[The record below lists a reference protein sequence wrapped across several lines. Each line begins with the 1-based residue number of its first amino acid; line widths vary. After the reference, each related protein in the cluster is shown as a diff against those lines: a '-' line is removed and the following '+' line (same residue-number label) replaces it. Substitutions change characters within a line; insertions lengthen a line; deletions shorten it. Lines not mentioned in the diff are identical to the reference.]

1 MSNPL
6 RLLLVEDSEADA
18 ELLAIEL
25 RRAGFALEFE
35 RVDSAAAVAAAL
47 DRKPWDLI
55 ISDNSM
61 PGFSGTEALAL
72 LHARGL
78 DIPFI
83 FVSGTMEEDL
93 AARALEAGAGDALAK
108 GNLRRLIPVIRRE
121 LREFEERRGRRE
133 SEAALRV
140 SEASYAALVEQ
151 APLGIYRSTADGR
164 FVSANAALAKILGY
178 DAPAELLSLDMA
190 RDVYADPDERR
201 RLVEQ
206 DTYTD
211 RVYDE
216 LEATWKKKD
225 GTRIRVQLS
234 VRATRDKDGRVAY
247 YEAFV
252 RDITTQRELE
262 AQLAQAQKMEAIGR
276 LAGGVAHDF
285 NNLLTVILSYSDLLL
300 EDLPQNAASRE
311 DIGQIR
317 KAAHGASELT
327 RQLLAFSR
335 QQVLQPKIVDPNAA
349 VSGIERLLGR
359 VLREDIQ
366 LRCTLALDTGTV
378 RVDPGQLEQVLMNL
392 AVNARD
398 AMPNGGLLTIETGN
412 VDLDE
417 SYMQAH
423 PLATAGRYVMLA
435 VTDTGMGMD
444 AATQARIFE
453 PFFTTKEAGKGTGLG
468 LATVQGIVQQ
478 SGGFIWVYSEP
489 DHGTCFKVYLP
500 RVDAPVSTADQVSV
514 ERTRGTETVLVVEDV
529 AAVRAV
535 TRKMLERYG
544 YRVLDAADGE
554 AAIRVADE
562 SGERIHLL
570 LTDVVMPNIN
580 GRDLAALFAKTRPTT
595 KVLFMSGYTDDA
607 VVRHGIL
614 QEGIAYLQK
623 PFTPESLARKVR
635 GVLDA
640 AAARSASVLVI
651 DDHDEVRVSLRR
663 ILDEAGHRVLDTADG
678 AMAIELLRT
687 TKVDVVVTDLF
698 MPRQDGIVTIR
709 RIHKEHPGMKI
720 IAMSG
725 GGFGGQ
731 LDLLKDALLL
741 GATTAL
747 RKPIAPQE
755 LLEAVKNALQ

>member
-18 ELLAIEL
+18 ELLALEL
-25 RRAGFALEFE
+25 RRAGFALQFE
-35 RVDSAAAVAAAL
+35 RVDSAAALAAAL
-47 DRKPWDLI
+47 DRASWDLI

-61 PGFSGTEALAL
+61 PGFSGTEALAQL
-72 LHARGL
+72 RSRGL

-83 FVSGTMEEDL
+83 FVSGTMGEDL
-93 AARALEAGAGDALAK
+93 AARALDAGAGDALEK
-108 GNLRRLIPVIRRE
+108 GNLRRLMPVIRRE
-121 LREFEERRGRRE
+121 LREFGERRARRE
-133 SEAALRV
+133 SEA
-140 SEASYAALVEQ
+140 SYSALVQQ
-151 APLGIYRSTADGR
+151 APLGIYRSTPVGR
-164 FVSANAALAKILGY
+164 FVSANAALVRMLGY
-178 DAPAELLSLDMA
+178 STADELLALDMA

-201 RLVEQ
+201 RLVEH

-211 RVYDE
+211 KVYDE
-216 LEATWKKKD
+216 LEATWKKQD

-234 VRATRDKDGRVAY
+234 VRASRDKDGRVEF

-252 RDITTQRELE
+252 RDITTQRQLE
-262 AQLAQAQKMEAIGR
+262 AQLAQSQKMGAIGR

-285 NNLLTVILSYSDLLL
+285 NNLLTVILSYSELLL
-300 EDLPQNAASRE
+300 EDLPQGSATRE

-317 KAAHGASELT
+317 KAAQGASELT

-335 QQVLQPKIVDPNAA
+335 QQVLQPKVVDPNAA
-349 VSGIERLLGR
+349 VTGIERLLGR

-366 LRCTLALDTGTV
+366 LSCTLAPDAGTV

-398 AMPNGGLLTIETGN
+398 AMPRGGRLTIETAN

-417 SYMQAH
+417 TYMQAH
-423 PLATAGRYVMLA
+423 PLAAAGRYVMLA

-444 AATQARIFE
+444 AATQAQIFE
-453 PFFTTKEAGKGTGLG
+453 PFFTTKEVGQGTGLG

-489 DHGTCFKVYLP
+489 NHGTCFKVYLP
-500 RVDAPVSTADQVSV
+500 RVDEPVSAAASESV

-535 TRKMLERYG
+535 ARKMLERYG

-554 AAIRVADE
+554 AAVRIADG
-562 SGERIHLL
+562 SGEQIHLL
-570 LTDVVMPNIN
+570 LTDVVMPNLN
-580 GRDLAALFAKTRPTT
+580 GRDLAALFAQTRPTT

-607 VVRHGIL
+607 IVRHGIL
-614 QEGIAYLQK
+614 EEGLAYLQK

-635 GVLDA
+635 AVLDRGA
-640 AAARSASVLVI
+640 ASSAWVLVV
-651 DDHDEVRVSLRR
+651 DDQADVRTSLKV
-663 ILDEAGHRVLDTADG
+663 I
-678 AMAIELLRT
+678 AI
-687 TKVDVVVTDLF
+687 
-698 MPRQDGIVTIR
+698 
-709 RIHKEHPGMKI
+709 
-720 IAMSG
+720 SG
-725 GGFGGQ
+725 GGFGGE
-731 LDLLKDALLL
+731 LDLLKDAVLL

-747 RKPIAPQE
+747 RKPIGSKE
-755 LLEAVKNALQ
+755 LLEAVRT

>member
-18 ELLAIEL
+18 ELLALEL

-35 RVDSAAAVAAAL
+35 RVDSAATLAAAL
-47 DRKPWDLI
+47 DRAPWDLI

-61 PGFSGTEALAL
+61 PGFSGTEALAQL
-72 LHARGL
+72 RSRGL

-83 FVSGTMEEDL
+83 FVSGTMGEDL
-93 AARALEAGAGDALAK
+93 AARALDAGAGDALEK
-108 GNLRRLIPVIRRE
+108 GNLRRLMPVIRRE
-121 LREFEERRGRRE
+121 LREFGERRARRE
-133 SEAALRV
+133 SEA
-140 SEASYAALVEQ
+140 SYSALVQQ
-151 APLGIYRSTADGR
+151 APLGIYRSTLAGR
-164 FVSANAALAKILGY
+164 FVSANAALARILGY
-178 DAPAELLSLDMA
+178 DSPAELLTLDMA

-201 RLVEQ
+201 RLVEH

-211 RVYDE
+211 KVYDE

-234 VRATRDKDGRVAY
+234 VRASRDKDGRIEL

-252 RDITTQRELE
+252 RDITTQRQLE

-300 EDLPQNAASRE
+300 EDLPAGSGPRD

-317 KAAHGASELT
+317 KAAQGASELT

-335 QQVLQPKIVDPNAA
+335 QQVLQPKVVDLNAA
-349 VSGIERLLGR
+349 VTGIERLLGR

-366 LRCTLALDTGTV
+366 LRCTLADDAGAV

-398 AMPNGGLLTIETGN
+398 AMPQGGQLTIETGN

-417 SYMQAH
+417 AYMQAH
-423 PLATAGRYVMLA
+423 PMAAPGRYVMLA

-453 PFFTTKEAGKGTGLG
+453 PFFTTKDVGKGTGLG

-489 DHGTCFKVYLP
+489 NHGTCFKIYLP
-500 RVDAPVSTADQVSV
+500 RVDEPVSAAASESV

-535 TRKMLERYG
+535 ICKMLERYG

-554 AAIRVADE
+554 AAVRVADA
-562 SGERIHLL
+562 SGEHIHLL

-607 VVRHGIL
+607 IVRHGIL
-614 QEGIAYLQK
+614 EEGIAYLQK
-623 PFTPESLARKVR
+623 PFTPQSLARRVR

-640 AAARSASVLVI
+640 GSARPARVLVI
-651 DDHDEVRVSLRR
+651 DDHEDVRNSLRR
-663 ILDEAGHRVLDTADG
+663 ILEDAGHVVLDAVDG
-678 AMAIELLRT
+678 ATAIGLLRDA
-687 TKVDVVVTDLF
+687 KVDLVITDLF
-698 MPRQDGIVTIR
+698 MPGQDGIVTIR
-709 RIHKEHPGMKI
+709 RIRKEYPAVKI

-731 LDLLKDALLL
+731 LDLLKDAVLL
-741 GATTAL
+741 GAATAL
-747 RKPIAPQE
+747 RKPIGSEE
-755 LLEAVKNALQ
+755 LLEAIRTTLG

>member
-18 ELLAIEL
+18 ELLALEL

-35 RVDSAAAVAAAL
+35 RVDSAATLAAAL
-47 DRKPWDLI
+47 DRAPWDLI

-61 PGFSGTEALAL
+61 PGFSGTEALAQL
-72 LHARGL
+72 RSRGL

-83 FVSGTMEEDL
+83 FVSGTMGEDL
-93 AARALEAGAGDALAK
+93 AARALDAGAGDALEK
-108 GNLRRLIPVIRRE
+108 GNLRRLMPVIRRE
-121 LREFEERRGRRE
+121 LREFGERRARRE
-133 SEAALRV
+133 SEA
-140 SEASYAALVEQ
+140 SYSALVQQ
-151 APLGIYRSTADGR
+151 APLGIYRSTLAGR
-164 FVSANAALAKILGY
+164 FVSANAALARILGY
-178 DAPAELLSLDMA
+178 DSPAELLTLDMA

-201 RLVEQ
+201 RLVEH

-211 RVYDE
+211 KVYDE

-234 VRATRDKDGRVAY
+234 VRASRDKDGRIEL

-252 RDITTQRELE
+252 RDITTQRQLE

-300 EDLPQNAASRE
+300 EDLPAGSGPRD

-317 KAAHGASELT
+317 KAAQGASELT

-335 QQVLQPKIVDPNAA
+335 QQVLQPKVVDLNAA
-349 VSGIERLLGR
+349 VTGIERLLGR

-366 LRCTLALDTGTV
+366 LRCTLADDAGAV

-398 AMPNGGLLTIETGN
+398 AMPQGGQLTIETGN

-417 SYMQAH
+417 AYMQAH
-423 PLATAGRYVMLA
+423 PMAAPGRYVMLA

-453 PFFTTKEAGKGTGLG
+453 PFFTTKDVGKGTGLG

-489 DHGTCFKVYLP
+489 NHGTCFKIYLP
-500 RVDAPVSTADQVSV
+500 RVDEPVSAAASESV

-535 TRKMLERYG
+535 ICKMLERYG

-554 AAIRVADE
+554 AAVRVADAG
-562 SGERIHLL
+562 GEHIHLL

-607 VVRHGIL
+607 IVRHGIL
-614 QEGIAYLQK
+614 EEGIAYLQK
-623 PFTPESLARKVR
+623 PFTPQSLAWKVR

-640 AAARSASVLVI
+640 GSARPARVLVV
-651 DDHDEVRVSLRR
+651 DDHEDVRISLRR
-663 ILDEAGHRVLDTADG
+663 ILEDAGHVVLDAVDG
-678 AMAIELLRT
+678 ATAIGLLRDA
-687 TKVDVVVTDLF
+687 KVDLVITDLF
-698 MPRQDGIVTIR
+698 MPGQDGIVTIR
-709 RIHKEHPGMKI
+709 RIRKEYPAVKI

-731 LDLLKDALLL
+731 LDLLKDAVLL
-741 GATTAL
+741 GAATAL
-747 RKPIAPQE
+747 RKPIGSEE
-755 LLEAVKNALQ
+755 LLEAIRTTLG